1 AMTAESQPRKVRR
14 RADAPLARAAAGVLA
29 CALLAAHGHLAL
41 QLFGPAA
48 SWDAVWDDEPVV
60 SGRHPLH
67 YYHAGLSALAWQRSH
82 SFVCF
87 DPTFQAGY
95 PKTPVFD
102 GGGRPA
108 ELSALFAGGP
118 IRPRVYKVGL
128 WLTVTLLP
136 ACFWFAAAAL
146 GLGRWTGLLALGVA
160 VLAVWND
167 PARRLVEG
175 GDVTTV

>member
-1 AMTAESQPRKVRR
+1 
-14 RADAPLARAAAGVLA
+14 AAAGVLA
-29 CALLAAHGHLAL
+29 CALLGAHGNLAL

-108 ELSALFAGGP
+108 ELVLVLAGGEDKIAAYKIGLFALCLLVPLAFAVAARGIGVAAGG
-118 IRPRVYKVGL
+118 
-128 WLTVTLLP
+128 
-136 ACFWFAAAAL
+136 ACLAAAL
-146 GLGRWTGLLALGVA
+146 GACVWWTH
-160 VLAVWND
+160 
-167 PARRLVEG
+167 P
-175 GDVTTV
+175 